1 MGTARKAA
9 ISNTC
14 NPNNSLL
21 RSLTRN
27 VYKIPPFHHTSTTS
41 STCSATAIIAHHIA
55 LIAVFFLFNSI
66 FCVGDANDVLRIDGW
81 GDVDLG
87 LDVTERPGVVQS
99 LGEQVNDATG
109 RQSRM
114 MPRRAD
120 GLSEWWKRNACS
132 RCVVCDVRGCRVVN
146 AGTFRQTTYQHMQYM
161 YNKLKQ
167 RYVMCETTLTSP
179 SVFFFEASIEV
190 STERNLGGKF

>member
-21 RSLTRN
+21 RSLTRT

-120 GLSEWWKRNACS
+120 GLSEWRKRNVCS
-132 RCVVCDVRGCRVVN
+132 RCVV
-146 AGTFRQTTYQHMQYM
+146 
-161 YNKLKQ
+161 
-167 RYVMCETTLTSP
+167 
-179 SVFFFEASIEV
+179 
-190 STERNLGGKF
+190 